1 MEPLSR
7 VTVSLPAALLK
18 ALDEKL
24 TREGENR
31 SAALRRLLEE
41 MLHNIEEQEQIARY
55 VEGYRGQPQTEGE
68 FGWSDAV
75 AQQHLAE
82 VEWR

>member
-24 TREGENR
+24 KRAGENR

-41 MLHNIEEQEQIARY
+41 LLQDIEEQEQVARY
-55 VEGYRGQPQTEGE
+55 IEGYRRQPQTDEE
-68 FGWSDAV
+68 FGWSSTV